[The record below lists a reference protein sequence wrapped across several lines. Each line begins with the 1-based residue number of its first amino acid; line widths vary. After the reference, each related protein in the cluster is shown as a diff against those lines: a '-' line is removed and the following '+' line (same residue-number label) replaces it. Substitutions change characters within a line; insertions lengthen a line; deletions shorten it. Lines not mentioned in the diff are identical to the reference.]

1 MFALNQKV
9 GQQTLVNLKLMNKQ
23 TNWYRFRIFR
33 NDSHWGDLPR
43 AETRITKD
51 IRMAYRLYAKVKIA
65 FPKYRTIA
73 INIAESCSLRV
84 RRRHQRRVDRCPL
97 YPQKRTSP
105 STSGMSALCQ
115 KRAFNRLASK
125 PAHAQSGCRRQR
137 RQILQLGNRGS
148 IVLLVG
154 NDGHE
159 LTIRTH

>member
-115 KRAFNRLASK
+115 KRTSHQDDARFFTKPSIAVMIAVALDWSSLPLDRLTLA
-125 PAHAQSGCRRQR
+125 
-137 RQILQLGNRGS
+137 
-148 IVLLVG
+148 
-154 NDGHE
+154 
-159 LTIRTH
+159 